1 MAAGLSA
8 PCMSDIILTGAEKT
22 RLRGQGQLLKPALKL
37 GKAGLTPAFLD
48 ELQRALDAHG
58 LVKLRFVG
66 IDRRGRDACRG
77 QIAAAARCVC
87 VGAVGATALFYR
99 PKKEN

>member
-1 MAAGLSA
+1 
-8 PCMSDIILTGAEKT
+8 MSDIILTGAEKT
-22 RLRGQGQLLKPALKL
+22 RLRGLGQLLAPALKL

-48 ELQRALDAHG
+48 ELRRALDAHA
-58 LVKLRFVG
+58 LVKLRFLG
-66 IDRRGRDACRG
+66 AGRRERAALCG
-77 QIAAAARCVC
+77 QIAAGVRCVC